1 MSENVFPLAF
11 AYIQMLILSEISP
24 NKHTLSLH
32 CSAPQNAQTCY
43 ARDVSVTILAPFTR
57 PHVFPNLVLLQFST
71 P

>member
-32 CSAPQNAQTCY
+32 CSAPQNAQTIKKC
-43 ARDVSVTILAPFTR
+43 F
-57 PHVFPNLVLLQFST
+57 LLIEIKLNFKKNEYYCR
-71 P
+71 